1 MRLQRTILLFNS
13 LLFACSLF
21 SQVQSDL
28 SKSVPAWLDY
38 DTTTN
43 QATLKWIMDDLAT
56 QYTISE
62 LDQENN
68 TLTALETIDGSLN
81 EYAIGELTPGETYG
95 YHIAKSAAAPNGVG
109 ILSLGLSVPATHA
122 RGRCLIAIDDTL
134 ALPLL
139 MEINRLTNDL
149 EMDGWVVDTLHI
161 ARTLNDVAVK
171 QLITN
176 WYQEDYLLSQSLFLL
191 GRIAVP
197 YSGNNAHDGHT
208 NHQGAWAAD
217 TYYGDMDG
225 NWTDTQVDNTSPSR
239 EANKNI
245 PGDGKYDQTGIP
257 GAIELEVGRVDFHNL
272 PAFPED
278 EIELTRN
285 YLNKNHD
292 FRIGNKDYPRRAIV
306 ENNFSNFA
314 EGFGQSGWR
323 SFTTMFGADSVSVGN
338 YDVVLNEEKYL
349 CSYACGGGSYTSA
362 SGIGS
367 TNNLWVA
374 KDIQTVFTMNF
385 GSYFGDWDSQ
395 NNFLRA
401 SLGSGDVLTNAWAG
415 RPVWHL
421 YTMSLGKHIGF
432 SARQSQNAI
441 GFVFNQGFSAR
452 STHMALLGDPTLR
465 LHALKPASA
474 LDAQLIDGDVVLN
487 WTASPE
493 AEEGYFVYR
502 KTNGEEWELLE
513 EFYSTTNFIDPCIAP
528 NNTYEYQ
535 VKAIRLEHTG
545 SGTYFNTSLGIATV
559 IQIENNPA
567 LTSFFLD
574 ADMDNFGNGAID
586 TLACEAPP
594 GFVANDLDCDDT
606 NPAIN
611 PDEEEIPD
619 NDIDENCDGEIL
631 MTSLTDLAKSNLKIY
646 PNPSDGLLF
655 LEAEG
660 IENFHYR
667 IFNSQGSTMQS
678 GKTSRVI
685 QCLDFPS
692 GTYWLQVNDD
702 SSPQSFLKKI
712 VLER

>member
-1 MRLQRTILLFNS
+1 MQLQKPILLFS
-13 LLFACSLF
+13 ILLFSCTLF

-28 SKSVPAWLDY
+28 SKSVPAWLAY
-38 DTTTN
+38 DTSTN
-43 QATLKWIMDDLAT
+43 QATLKWMMDDLAN

-62 LDQENN
+62 MDEEDYSISNLATVN
-68 TLTALETIDGSLN
+68 GSVN
-81 EYAIGELTPGETYG
+81 EYALGELSPGKTYG
-95 YHIAKSAAAPNGVG
+95 YHIAKSAAAPSGVG
-109 ILSLGLSVPATHA
+109 ILSVGLLVPAVHE

-134 ALPLL
+134 TLPLQ
-139 MEINRLTNDL
+139 MEINRLVNDL
-149 EMDGWVVDTLHI
+149 EMDGWQVDTLHM

-171 QLITN
+171 ALITE
-176 WYQEDYLLSQSLFLL
+176 WYEENYLLSQTLFLL

-197 YSGNNAHDGHT
+197 YSGNNAHDGHS

-217 TYYGDMDG
+217 TFYGDMDG
-225 NWTDTQVDNTSPSR
+225 TWTDEFVDNTTPSR
-239 EANKNI
+239 AANKNI
-245 PGDGKYDQTGIP
+245 PGDGKYDQTSIP

-272 PAFPED
+272 PAFAED

-292 FRIGNKDYPRRAIV
+292 FRIGNKAYPRRAIV
-306 ENNFSNFA
+306 ENNFGGFA
-314 EGFGQSGWR
+314 EGFGQSAWR
-323 SFTTMFGADSVSVGN
+323 SFSTMFGADSVSVGDYN
-338 YDVVLNEEKYL
+338 VVLENEKYL

-374 KDIQTVFTMNF
+374 KDIQTIFTLNF

-415 RPVWHL
+415 RPAWQL

-432 SARQSQNAI
+432 SAKQSQNAS
-441 GFVFNQGFSAR
+441 GFVFNQGFSSR

-465 LHALKPASA
+465 LHALKPAA
-474 LDAQLIDGDVVLN
+474 DLEVVLTDGDLVLN
-487 WTASPE
+487 WTESPE
-493 AEEGYFVYR
+493 ASQGYFIYR
-502 KTNGEEWELLE
+502 KTNDEPWELLE
-513 EFYSTTNFIDPCIAP
+513 EFYTATNFIDPCIAP
-528 NNTYEYQ
+528 NNHYDYQ

-545 SGTYFNTSLGIATV
+545 SGTYFNTSLGISTA

-567 LTSFFLD
+567 LVSFFLD
-574 ADMDNFGNGAID
+574 ADMDGFGDPNLD
-586 TLACEAPP
+586 TLACKVPA
-594 GFVANDLDCDDT
+594 GFAANDLDCDDS

-611 PDEEEIPD
+611 PDAEEIAD

-631 MTSLTDLAKSNLKIY
+631 MTSLQDLASLELRIF
-646 PNPSDGLLF
+646 PNPSTGLLF

-667 IFNSQGSTMQS
+667 IFNAQGKILQS
-678 GKTSRVI
+678 GAAKPVI
-685 QCLDFPS
+685 QCADFPS
-692 GTYWLQVNDD
+692 GIYWLQVNDIHSNR
-702 SSPQSFLKKI
+702 SSLTKVI
-712 VLER
+712 LEK